1 MLDRPG
7 TGTFQEE
14 MMSSSTPQEGS
25 EPRKHLLRGPR
36 GALFRVARRRQTYL
50 NLAYLIIAFPLGL
63 NYFVVLITGLATG
76 IGTAIIGIGLL
87 LLLATLGAVWVMAT
101 MERALTRTLL
111 GVTIT
116 PPVRPTFPTTSRQ
129 HLKAILRRPV
139 TWKSLIYLMLEFPFG
154 VVSFCLT
161 TILLSL
167 SLSLLVYPLITAI
180 TLTIGSHPGN
190 SGAFQPDTLVR
201 LIWQDIPL
209 PWAPILDALLLMIT
223 PAVGAA
229 LLTASL
235 HALNGLAQG
244 WGQFARV
251 MLSESMTEQQLA
263 EARAR
268 AARGEAR
275 AESADQRRRELI
287 VNVSHELRTPI
298 ANIRGHVESLR
309 PPLDDRLSEG
319 DKQQYLAIVAR
330 EAERLSA
337 LVDDLLAL
345 ARADADELHL
355 EVRPIPA
362 GLIVEEVYQSLA
374 PLAQRDRQVT
384 LVRTIAPDLPY
395 ALADSGRLAQVLLNL
410 TRNAITAT
418 PVGGLV
424 FLDLERADPEH
435 LALTVSDT
443 GHGIPEE
450 DLERVF
456 ERFYR
461 VDTARP
467 RATGGFGLGLSI
479 VRDLVQAMGGTV
491 AATSTEGSG
500 SCFRVLLRVVLPA
513 E

>member
-1 MLDRPG
+1 
-7 TGTFQEE
+7 
-14 MMSSSTPQEGS
+14 MSSGVPPEGS
-25 EPRKHLLRGPR
+25 ESRNPAPRGHWGDLLRVAQR
-36 GALFRVARRRQTYL
+36 GQTYR
-50 NLAYLIIAFPLGL
+50 NLIYLVAAFPLGL
-63 NYFVVLITGLATG
+63 SYFMLLIVGFATGL
-76 IGTAIIGIGLL
+76 GTAIIGVGLA
-87 LLLATLGAVWVMAT
+87 LLLAMLWVSAMLAAF
-101 MERALTRTLL
+101 ERLL
-111 GVTIT
+111 
-116 PPVRPTFPTTSRQ
+116 VRGLIRVVIPAPTGPQAPYFSRRQ
-129 HLKAILRRPV
+129 ELIAFLRRPL
-139 TWKSLIYLMLEFPFG
+139 TWKNVIYLLLEFPFG

-161 TILLSL
+161 TVLLSI

-190 SGAFQPDTLVR
+190 SGGFQPDTLVR
-201 LIWQDIPL
+201 LIWQDLPL

-229 LLTASL
+229 LLTVSL
-235 HALNGLAQG
+235 HALNGMAQG

-251 MLSESMTEQQLA
+251 MLSESIAAQRLA

-319 DKQQYLAIVAR
+319 DKQRYLAIVAR
-330 EAERLSA
+330 EADRLSA

-355 EVRPIPA
+355 EVRPIPV

-424 FLDLERADPEH
+424 FLDLERADPRH

-479 VRDLVQAMGGTV
+479 VRDLVQAMGGAV

-500 SCFRVLLRVVLPA
+500 SCFRVLLRVVPA
-513 E
+513 PE

>member
-1 MLDRPG
+1 
-7 TGTFQEE
+7 
-14 MMSSSTPQEGS
+14 
-25 EPRKHLLRGPR
+25 
-36 GALFRVARRRQTYL
+36 
-50 NLAYLIIAFPLGL
+50 
-63 NYFVVLITGLATG
+63 
-76 IGTAIIGIGLL
+76 
-87 LLLATLGAVWVMAT
+87 
-101 MERALTRTLL
+101 
-111 GVTIT
+111 
-116 PPVRPTFPTTSRQ
+116 
-129 HLKAILRRPV
+129 
-139 TWKSLIYLMLEFPFG
+139 
-154 VVSFCLT
+154 
-161 TILLSL
+161 
-167 SLSLLVYPLITAI
+167 
-180 TLTIGSHPGN
+180 
-190 SGAFQPDTLVR
+190 
-201 LIWQDIPL
+201 
-209 PWAPILDALLLMIT
+209 
-223 PAVGAA
+223 
-229 LLTASL
+229 
-235 HALNGLAQG
+235 
-244 WGQFARV
+244 
-251 MLSESMTEQQLA
+251 MLSENMTEQQLV

-309 PPLDDRLSEG
+309 PPLDDRLSEA

-345 ARADADELHL
+345 ARADADELHI
-355 EVRPIPA
+355 EVRPIPV

-395 ALADSGRLAQVLLNL
+395 ALADSDRLAQVLLNL
-410 TRNAITAT
+410 ARNAITAT

-491 AATSTEGSG
+491 NASSTAGSG
-500 SCFRVLLRVVLPA
+500 SCFRVLLRIAPTSG
-513 E
+513 

>member
-1 MLDRPG
+1 
-7 TGTFQEE
+7 
-14 MMSSSTPQEGS
+14 MSSSAPAEGS
-25 EPRKHLLRGPR
+25 ESRNPAPR
-36 GALFRVARRRQTYL
+36 GHWGDMLRVARRGQTYR
-50 NLAYLIIAFPLGL
+50 NLIYLVAAFPLGL
-63 NYFVVLITGLATG
+63 SYFILLIVGFATGL
-76 IGTAIIGIGLL
+76 GTAMIGVGLA
-87 LLLATLGAVWVMAT
+87 LLLAMLWVSAMLASF
-101 MERALTRTLL
+101 ERLL
-111 GVTIT
+111 
-116 PPVRPTFPTTSRQ
+116 VRGLIRVVIPAPTGPHAPYFSRRQ
-129 HLKAILRRPV
+129 ELIAFLRRPL
-139 TWKSLIYLMLEFPFG
+139 TWKNVIYLLLEFPFG

-161 TILLSL
+161 IVLLSVSVSTMLFPLL
-167 SLSLLVYPLITAI
+167 SFIELILRAHT
-180 TLTIGSHPGN
+180 GYDRSFD
-190 SGAFQPDTLVR
+190 AFTLVHAVW
-201 LIWQDIPL
+201 LDVPQ
-209 PWAPILDALLLMIT
+209 PWAVLLDGLLFLLT
-223 PAVGAA
+223 PPVGAA
-229 LLTASL
+229 ATAGSL
-235 HALNGLAQG
+235 HALNFVAQG
-244 WGQFARV
+244 WGQFARI
-251 MLSESMTEQQLA
+251 MLSENMTEQQLA

-309 PPLDDRLSEG
+309 PPLDDRLSEA

-362 GLIVEEVYQSLA
+362 GLIIEEVYQSLA

-384 LVRTIAPDLPY
+384 LIRTIAPDLPY
-395 ALADSGRLAQVLLNL
+395 VLADSSRLAQVLLNL

-461 VDTARP
+461 VDMARP

-500 SCFRVLLRVVLPA
+500 SCFRVLLRVVPTA
-513 E
+513 G